1 MIVNEKT
8 TMKDIYA
15 LYKEYKNNENQIL
28 SSKVRFFDCE
38 KDFFSFEIG
47 DQKGYNFLDEPIKIK
62 IGNANISIV
71 CQRQVNFIKEN
82 MM

>member
-1 MIVNEKT
+1 
-8 TMKDIYA
+8 MKDIYA

-47 DQKGYNFLDEPIKIK
+47 D
-62 IGNANISIV
+62 
-71 CQRQVNFIKEN
+71 
-82 MM
+82 